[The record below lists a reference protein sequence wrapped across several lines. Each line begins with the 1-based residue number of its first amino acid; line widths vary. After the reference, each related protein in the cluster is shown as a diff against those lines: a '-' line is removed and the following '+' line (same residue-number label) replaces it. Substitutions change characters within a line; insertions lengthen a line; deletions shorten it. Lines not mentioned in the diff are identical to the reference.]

1 MREKVLIKGAGEHSS
16 GTAHRLFHCGY
27 RVVMSDLPWPTAVRR
42 KVSFCSAIFERE
54 VVVEGIRAAGYALE
68 DADPLIG
75 DEIERVASWQ
85 GRKDVSQLAGQTVCM
100 RIQLKDA
107 DVYSFRFR

>member
-1 MREKVLIKGAGEHSS
+1 MLTRPFRFEGRELAFNYATGAAGHVRVELLDKGQK
-16 GTAHRLFHCGY
+16 T
-27 RVVMSDLPWPTAVRR
+27 
-42 KVSFCSAIFERE
+42 I
-54 VVVEGIRAAGYALE
+54 AGYALE

-85 GRKDVSQLAGQTVCM
+85 GQKDVSQLAGQTVCM